1 VTGQGHYSPVAS
13 RRGTLRLAAAGT
25 LLALFERPAPARADQ
40 HVSQRFIAEAF
51 RLRDEAVAVGDQ
63 AYGAVVV
70 LADEIVGRG
79 RSRVVSDRNS
89 GHHAERIALQ
99 DAQTRL
105 GREDLTGSVIY
116 SSSMP
121 CMICQPVLARAR
133 VSRMVH
139 GRNGADAGAPRERA
153 F

>member
-1 VTGQGHYSPVAS
+1 MMGHGSYYPMAS
-13 RRGTLRLAAAGT
+13 RRRALRFAAAGT

-40 HVSQRFIAEAF
+40 LASQRFIAEAF
-51 RLRDEAVAVGDQ
+51 RLRDEAVADGDQ
-63 AYGAVVV
+63 PYGAVVV
-70 LADEIVGRG
+70 LAGEIVGRG

-89 GHHAERIALQ
+89 DHHAERIALRN
-99 DAQTRL
+99 AQTRL
-105 GREDLTGSVIY
+105 GREDLAGAVIY
-116 SSSMP
+116 SSSIP

-139 GRNGADAGAPRERA
+139 GRDGVDAGAPRERA